1 MVLALTTTLNSVGV
15 GRSNGKEAHNGGRPT
30 CFSCFFPSGAQEGFG
45 VAGPGR
51 GRDGECCV
59 RSELFGL

>member
-1 MVLALTTTLNSVGV
+1 MEE
-15 GRSNGKEAHNGGRPT
+15 EAHNGGRPT
-30 CFSCFFPSGAQEGFG
+30 CFFPSGAQEGFG

-59 RSELFGL
+59 RSKLFGL